1 VFTIVLAR
9 LATRIAALTPI
20 AGHAETTIVG
30 IPFGAY
36 RQDVVGRRPIRSRLA
51 AGVWAAG
58 LVVIGISG
66 SVHAQ
71 TATQTGGSNQAIVPL
86 PSFSPLVERV
96 MPAVVNISVVLN
108 EQQVAQS
115 EEDGGG
121 GVPGAPGGMPS
132 PFDEFLRRFFDQQGL
147 PRTPET
153 RPRPRAGRAVALGS
167 GFIID
172 PKGYVVTNNHVVGNA
187 EKVTVIFQDNSKY
200 PARIVGRDDKTDV
213 ALVKIDAKKALPS
226 LTWGDSNS
234 AKVGDWVVAVGNPF
248 GLGGTVTAGI
258 ISALGRNIEAG
269 PYDDFLQ
276 IDAAIN
282 RGNSGGPTFD
292 TNGQVIGINTAIY
305 SPSGGSVGIGFAVP
319 SNLAKNIVAQLEQG
333 HKVTR
338 GWLGVQIQK
347 ITPEIAKGLG
357 LDPDN
362 PKGALVA
369 SVNDNSPAA
378 EAGIKPG
385 DVIVRFNGKEVRD
398 VHDLPRLVA
407 ETPIGQKAEITVLR
421 NGKEQTVQAKIA
433 ELKEKAEAD
442 TSGGG
447 EEQQGQPQHSSVLG
461 LALSPLDD
469 ATRKRAGVP
478 AGVGVMVVDVAPDSP
493 AAGLVEPN
501 DVILSIN
508 QQPVSDPADAAQKL
522 KEASAKKQVLL
533 LVNHRGTAL
542 FVGLPLEETP
552 G

>member
-1 VFTIVLAR
+1 VFTIVLAS
-9 LATRIAALTPI
+9 LANRIAAPIGATARAKATISRTP
-20 AGHAETTIVG
+20 AA
-30 IPFGAY
+30 AY
-36 RQDVVGRRPIRSRLA
+36 YSDMPGYRPIRSRLA
-51 AGVWAAG
+51 AGLLAVG
-58 LVVIGISG
+58 LIAVGISAPA
-66 SVHAQ
+66 HAQ
-71 TATQTGGSNQAIVPL
+71 DTSQTGGSNQILVPL
-86 PSFSPLVERV
+86 PSLSPLVDRV
-96 MPAVVNISVVLN
+96 MPAVVNISVVLS
-108 EQQVAQS
+108 EQEVAQNQD
-115 EEDGGG
+115 EGEG
-121 GVPGAPGGMPS
+121 PGAMPS
-132 PFDEFLRRFFDQQGL
+132 PFDEFLRKFFEQQGI
-147 PRTPET
+147 PGMPET
-153 RPRPRAGRAVALGS
+153 HPRPRAGHAVALGS

-187 EKVTVIFQDNSKY
+187 DKVTVIFQNNTKY
-200 PARIVGRDDKTDV
+200 PARIIGRDDKTDV
-213 ALVKIDAKKALPS
+213 ALVKIEAKKPLPY

-276 IDAAIN
+276 IDAPIN
-282 RGNSGGPTFD
+282 RGNSGGPTFN
-292 TNGQVIGINTAIY
+292 TSGQVIGINTAIY

-319 SNLAKNIVAQLEQG
+319 SNLARNIVEQLKQG

-357 LDPDN
+357 LDPEN

-369 SVNDNSPAA
+369 SVVPNGPAS

-385 DVIVRFNGKEVRD
+385 DVILRFNGKEVRD

-407 ETPIGQKAEITVLR
+407 ETPIGQKAEIAVLR

-433 ELKEKAEAD
+433 ELQEKAEAG
-442 TSGGG
+442 TAGGG
-447 EEQQGQPQHSSVLG
+447 QEKHAEPSRSSALG
-461 LALSPLDD
+461 LELSPVDD
-469 ATRKRAGVP
+469 AARKRAGVP
-478 AGVGVMVVDVAPDSP
+478 AGVGVVVVNVAPDSP

-501 DVILSIN
+501 DVIVSIN
-508 QQPVSDPADAAQKL
+508 QHPVSDPADAAAKL
-522 KEASAKKQVLL
+522 NEAAAKKQALL

-542 FVGLPLEETP
+542 FVGLPLEESP